1 MNRNRWI
8 VRLAAGLVSLGV
20 LASGPEAA
28 AQDARR
34 EGRAL
39 EFRTDLPWARLDL
52 EGDDDMGGVSPLR
65 VPGPLLGDFWLV
77 AGGPGVETQR
87 GRVRIELDEAGSRI
101 DSHGA
106 IPFHESVMRAAL
118 FPGYP
123 QMRYGESG
131 KARFL
136 MFSALA
142 GIGGTIWAESEVRDA
157 EATISDLESAIAL
170 SGVAADRDRL
180 RRELADETETKAY
193 RTNRRNLL
201 LGATGV
207 VWGVSFLDAV
217 AFRPG
222 FDVSQANESSMTLA
236 LSRKTRLDAMLRSAV
251 FPGLGQAYNGRRT
264 KAALVALAGIGA
276 GVHYLWRQSE
286 YNEAVSEFEK
296 TSGRYES
303 SVSVDER
310 TRLLAEQR
318 AQFDDVEDRAFERD
332 IALAAV
338 GGVWFLSLVDTA
350 MDFGGEWGDARI
362 AGKVGLSMDPSG
374 AVCARLEF

>member
-1 MNRNRWI
+1 M
-8 VRLAAGLVSLGV
+8 AAGVV
-20 LASGPEAA
+20 ALAFFAA
-28 AQDARR
+28 AHEADAQGSRR

-52 EGDDDMGGVSPLR
+52 EGDEDVGGVSPLR
-65 VPGPLLGDFWLV
+65 VPGPLEGDFWLV

-101 DSHGA
+101 ESHGT
-106 IPFHESVMRAAL
+106 IPFRESVMRAVL

-123 QMRYGESG
+123 QLRYGDRG
-131 KARFL
+131 KSRL
-136 MFSALA
+136 MMFAALA
-142 GIGGTIWAESEVRDA
+142 GVGGAIWAETKVRDSESA
-157 EATISDLESAIAL
+157 ISDLESAIAL
-170 SGVAADRDRL
+170 SGVASERERL
-180 RRELADETETKAY
+180 TRALQDEIEDQAY
-193 RTNRRNLL
+193 RKNRRNLL
-201 LGATGV
+201 LGATGT

-222 FDVSQANESSMTLA
+222 FDVSQADASSMTLA

-276 GVHYLWRQSE
+276 GAHYLWRQSE
-286 YNEAVSEFEK
+286 YNEAVAEFEK
-296 TSGRYES
+296 ARSRFES

-310 TRLLAEQR
+310 TRLLAEQE
-318 AQFDDVEDRAFERD
+318 ALFGDVEDRGFERD
-332 IALAAV
+332 VGLGLL

-350 MDFGGEWGDARI
+350 LDFGGEWGGARV
-362 AGKVGLSMDPSG
+362 AGNFGISIEPSG
-374 AVCARLEF
+374 AVCAQVAF